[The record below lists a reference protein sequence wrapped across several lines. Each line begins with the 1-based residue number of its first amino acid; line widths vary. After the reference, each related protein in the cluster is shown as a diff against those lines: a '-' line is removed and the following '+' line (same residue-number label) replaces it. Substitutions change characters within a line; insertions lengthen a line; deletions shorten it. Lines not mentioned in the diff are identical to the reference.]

1 MSVDCGLVHWPRLVL
16 KDRVMTKHKGK
27 LVYSTKTGDERKKAI
42 RPATRRSSLLPS
54 QQNLKVMRDKK
65 GRKGK
70 MVTVISGFALTE
82 ADLSALAKTL
92 KSLCGAGG
100 TTKTEENTQIIEVQG
115 DHREKV
121 ADKLKS
127 LGYKVKLAGG

>member
-1 MSVDCGLVHWPRLVL
+1 
-16 KDRVMTKHKGK
+16 
-27 LVYSTKTGDERKKAI
+27 
-42 RPATRRSSLLPS
+42 
-54 QQNLKVMRDKK
+54 MRDKK

-70 MVTVISGFALTE
+70 VVTVINGFVLTE
-82 ADLSALAKTL
+82 ADIKALAKQL

-100 TTKTEENTQIIEVQG
+100 TAKNESSGQVIEIQG

-121 ADKLKS
+121 AEKLKT